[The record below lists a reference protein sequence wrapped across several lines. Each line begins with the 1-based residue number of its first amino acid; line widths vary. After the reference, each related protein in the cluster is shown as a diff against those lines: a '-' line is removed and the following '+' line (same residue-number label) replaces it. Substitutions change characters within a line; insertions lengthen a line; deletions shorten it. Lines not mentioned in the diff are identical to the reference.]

1 MDAAEQD
8 FFQAFLS
15 RPVHAEGHV
24 IIFLVKTFAKRKKTS
39 EMLVGYEKL
48 QLHL

>member
-1 MDAAEQD
+1 MDAEQD

-15 RPVHAEGHV
+15 RPVHAGHV
-24 IIFLVKTFAKRKKTS
+24 IIFLVKTFAKREKTS